1 MPTADPAPAF
11 VLDASALMAHLA
23 DEDGAPR
30 VREAMEAGAAI
41 SVVNLAEVLSKAAEV
56 GDDPEKRA
64 GDLRGALTVEPL
76 TELDCV
82 AVALLRPVTR
92 ALGFS
97 LADRACLVL
106 AERLGVPA
114 LSADRD
120 WQKADVSAEV
130 ELIR

>member
-1 MPTADPAPAF
+1 
-11 VLDASALMAHLA
+11 MAHLA
-23 DEDGAPR
+23 DEEGAAR
-30 VREAMEAGAAI
+30 VRQAMEVGAAI
-41 SVVNLAEVLSKAAEV
+41 SVVNLAEVLSKAAEL

-64 GDLRGALTVEPL
+64 ADLNDSLAIEPL
-76 TELDCV
+76 TDADCI
-82 AVALLRPVTR
+82 AVAKLRPLTR
-92 ALGFS
+92 ALGLS

-120 WQKADVSAEV
+120 WHEADVGTEV